1 MEEMFIFPDLPRNKV
16 ESFFSKGDPLI
27 RIPEKKTID
36 KIINSTEL
44 ACKEIKKYKVRDH
57 LKDDNSN
64 LVVILSD
71 KILLEKW
78 FMRIF
83 YVFKREVNDYIFKFP
98 GINGEIDYFTV
109 IVRRVYYSGSSD
121 TGNQEILYLGKDNDL
136 IEILKT
142 MGEILYKKKVGF
154 YVPDGIRDYYTKRL
168 NIKI

>member
-16 ESFFSKGDPLI
+16 ENFFSKGDPLI

-44 ACKEIKKYKVRDH
+44 ACKEIKQYKVRNH

-64 LVVILSD
+64 PVMIISD
-71 KILLEKW
+71 KILLEKGLMKM
-78 FMRIF
+78 FHFFRR
-83 YVFKREVNDYIFKFP
+83 KAKDYIFKFP
-98 GINGEIDYFTV
+98 GIDGEIDYFTV
-109 IVRRVYYSGSSD
+109 IVRRAYYSGSSD

-136 IEILKT
+136 IKILKT

-154 YVPDGIRDYYTKRL
+154 YIPDNIRDYYSKRP
-168 NIKI
+168 N